1 MASEK
6 ALYWIGVGLLAL
18 FVGNHVALR
27 HPDQVRCVLHASLS
41 GNEQWSGHASQMMA
55 AAEMLLG
62 QGDST
67 FNHAQTAVDS
77 LQTRLASAQC
87 AFARHQSAF
96 ARPQAEH
103 ARIEAMQQLRSQTIC
118 PRQSLRI
125 VIPDRSSMP
134 HDGTI

>member
-27 HPDQVRCVLHASLS
+27 HRDQLRCMLHASLS
-41 GNEQWSGHASQMMA
+41 GNEQLSGHASRMMA

-62 QGDST
+62 QGESRFD
-67 FNHAQTAVDS
+67 HAQLAVDN

-87 AFARHQSAF
+87 ALARHQAAF
-96 ARPQAEH
+96 ARVQTEH
-103 ARIEAMQQLRSQTIC
+103 ARIE
-118 PRQSLRI
+118 
-125 VIPDRSSMP
+125 
-134 HDGTI
+134 

>member
-18 FVGNHVALR
+18 FVSNHVALR
-27 HPDQVRCVLHASLS
+27 HRDQVRCVLHASLS
-41 GNEQWSGHASQMMA
+41 GNERLSGHASRMMA

-62 QGDST
+62 QRESRFD
-67 FNHAQTAVDS
+67 HAQLAVDS

-87 AFARHQSAF
+87 ALTRREAAF
-96 ARPQAEH
+96 ARVRAEH

-125 VIPDRSSMP
+125 VIPDRPSMP